1 MSVRNNTIDLLWVF
15 RRSEEED
22 CVEGTKILCVSDGEE
37 VVTFVVLSKK
47 IRSGIFC
54 VLFADEREIRFCTVT
69 ADLSQKVLSNNL
81 LIIPTEGGERKKED

>member
-47 IRSGIFC
+47 IR
-54 VLFADEREIRFCTVT
+54 RFF
-69 ADLSQKVLSNNL
+69 LSNGVEYFAFCML
-81 LIIPTEGGERKKED
+81 MRERNPILYGHS

>member
-47 IRSGIFC
+47 IR
-54 VLFADEREIRFCTVT
+54 RFFFY
-69 ADLSQKVLSNNL
+69 Q
-81 LIIPTEGGERKKED
+81 TEWNILPSVC

>member
-47 IRSGIFC
+47 IRRFFYQTEWNIFPSVC
-54 VLFADEREIRFCTVT
+54 
-69 ADLSQKVLSNNL
+69 
-81 LIIPTEGGERKKED
+81 

>member
-47 IRSGIFC
+47 IRKFFFIKRSGIFC
-54 VLFADEREIRFCTVT
+54 LLYADEREKSDFVR
-69 ADLSQKVLSNNL
+69 SQ
-81 LIIPTEGGERKKED
+81 LI